1 MQVLVAHHDRWTRL
15 VLSDALSHAGF
26 RVAEASNGLAA
37 LRLVEQAPPD
47 VVVLGAELSELAS
60 SEVRSA
66 IKSDPRT
73 RGIGVFVVREV
84 ARPVV
89 SAVAAYRTVCRRRR
103 RIVHSRT
110 SRRGTLAES
119 VKRAATSV
127 ERSELAAPRT
137 R

>member
-15 VLSDALSHAGF
+15 VLSDALVHAGF

-37 LRLVEQAPPD
+37 LRLVAQARPD
-47 VVVLGAELSELAS
+47 VVVLGPQLSELAS

-66 IKSDPRT
+66 IKADPST
-73 RGIGVFVVREV
+73 RAIGVFLVRA

-89 SAVAAYRTVCRRRR
+89 SAVAAYGTVCRRRR
-103 RIVHSRT
+103 RTVGRT
-110 SRRGTLAES
+110 SRRRTLAEP
-119 VKRAATSV
+119 VKRAAKSV
-127 ERSELAAPRT
+127 VRSELAASRA

>member
-15 VLSDALSHAGF
+15 VLSDALVHEGF

-37 LRLVEQAPPD
+37 LRLVEQARPD

-84 ARPVV
+84 ARPAVA
-89 SAVAAYRTVCRRRR
+89 AVAAYRTACRRPRRAFTRLVPRRRR
-103 RIVHSRT
+103 LGETAGRLT
-110 SRRGTLAES
+110 AERR
-119 VKRAATSV
+119 
-127 ERSELAAPRT
+127 RSAVVSQS
-137 R
+137 

>member
-15 VLSDALSHAGF
+15 VLSDALAHEGF

-37 LRLVEQAPPD
+37 LRSVEQARPD
-47 VVVLGAELSELAS
+47 AAVLGAGLAELAV

-89 SAVAAYRTVCRRRR
+89 SAVAAYRTVCRRPRRVFARLVTRR
-103 RIVHSRT
+103 RRLGSTAGRFTVD
-110 SRRGTLAES
+110 SRRSALVG
-119 VKRAATSV
+119 R
-127 ERSELAAPRT
+127 P
-137 R
+137 